1 MLADRYD
8 RSVEE
13 KWQKWWA
20 ENKTY
25 AFDEADGTRPVYSLD
40 TPPPFT
46 SGDLHMG
53 HVLSYSYF
61 DFVARYKR
69 MRGFNVYYPQ
79 GWDTQGFPTEVKVEK
94 KFGRLPPVQF
104 REKCIEWTR
113 EFIARM
119 KMQMDQMGFSPDWRY
134 EYRTMDPEYHRKVQL
149 SLLRMFDDK
158 LVYRS
163 EYPVYWCPRCVS
175 AVAKAELD
183 DEEKNGTIHHIK
195 FTGPDGGDLVIATTR
210 PELMPACVAVLFHP
224 DDERYKALDGKAI
237 RTALGKE
244 VLAMADKEVD
254 KEFGTGL
261 LMVCTFG
268 DKMDVVWMHR
278 YKLPVVDSIDQ
289 HGRMK
294 NSGEF
299 DGLKVEEAKKKVVE
313 KLKAEGRLIKS
324 RPLLQTIKVHDRCK
338 TPVELI
344 PSLQWF
350 ADIRTTASHIKAMA
364 EKIRWVPDFGISY
377 LVDWVEG
384 AEWDWVISRQRVFGT
399 PLPFYCCE
407 KCGAVAG
414 AEPGELPF
422 YPEKARGRPCA
433 CGSMMKPET
442 STCDVWVDSS
452 ITPLIIA
459 GWPDD
464 VKRMARL
471 YPASLR
477 PQGVEIVR
485 TWAFYTIY
493 RSGVALTG
501 VPPFHTILLNGNVL
515 APDGKKMSKSTGNII
530 SPSDL
535 LRDYP
540 ADAIRQWAAMSG
552 AMAKDRPFSYED
564 IKYAKNFLTKVWNA
578 AKLVQ
583 KATEGYKAPAT
594 GHGQQGLAR
603 KMNADRIPEPN
614 LVGTRDT
621 ELEALGTI
629 DRWIISRMNQVIKEY
644 TDDMEAFEFH
654 KAIRSMQSFFW
665 HDFCDNYLEYVKHRV
680 YGAGAEGKKD
690 AQHCLRYVLQN
701 SIRLLAP
708 IAPHISDELHR
719 EVFGAKGSIHLA
731 AWPSEGRIDSG
742 AIAEMES
749 FNRIVAELRQ
759 HKARGKMAQNA
770 ELAKVRLSL
779 PESLAPELESELKL
793 ISKIKEV
800 ETVKG
805 EFGVSVL

>member
-1 MLADRYD
+1 MLQDRYG
-8 RSVEE
+8 RAIEE

-20 ENKTY
+20 ENGTY
-25 AFDEADGTRPVYSLD
+25 AFDEKDEAKPIYSLD

-69 MRGFNVYYPQ
+69 MQGFNVYYPQ

-119 KMQMDQMGFSPDWRY
+119 KTQMNEMGFSPDWRY
-134 EYRTMDPEYHRKVQL
+134 EYRTMEPEYHRKVQL
-149 SLLRMFDDK
+149 SLLKMYGDK

-163 EYPVYWCPRCVS
+163 NYPVYWCPKCVS
-175 AVAKAELD
+175 AIAKAELD
-183 DEEKNGTIHHIK
+183 DEGKDGAMHHIN
-195 FTGPDGGDLVIATTR
+195 FTGPDGKDLVIATTR
-210 PELMPACVAVLFHP
+210 PELMSACVAVLFHP
-224 DDERYKALDGKAI
+224 NDERYKALDGKTI
-237 RTALGKE
+237 RTALGKD
-244 VLAMADKEVD
+244 VPVIADKDVD

-278 YKLPVVDSIDQ
+278 YKLPMIDSIDQ
-289 HGRMK
+289 HGRMR
-294 NSGEF
+294 NAGEF

-313 KLKAEGRLIKS
+313 KLRAQGKLVKS
-324 RPLLQTIKVHDRCK
+324 EPLRQVVKVHDRCK
-338 TPVELI
+338 TAVELI

-350 ADIRTTASHIKAMA
+350 ADIRTTAKHIKAFA

-399 PLPFYCCE
+399 PLPFYYCA
-407 KCGAVAG
+407 KCGETAG
-414 AEPGELPF
+414 AEPSELPF
-422 YPEKARGRPCA
+422 YPEKAQGRACS
-433 CGSMMKPET
+433 CGSKMLPEA

-452 ITPLIIA
+452 ITPLIIS

-464 VKRMARL
+464 KKRMARL

-501 VPPFHTILLNGNVL
+501 IPPFHTILLNGNVL

-578 AKLVQ
+578 ARLVE
-583 KATEGYKAPAT
+583 KSSEGYVA
-594 GHGQQGLAR
+594 GDVR
-603 KMNADRIPEPN
+603 PES
-614 LVGTRDT
+614 
-621 ELEALGTI
+621 LGTI
-629 DRWIISRMNQVIKEY
+629 DRWITGRMSQVVEEY
-644 TDDMEAFEFH
+644 TRNMEAFEFH
-654 KAIRSMQSFFW
+654 KAIRVMQNFFW

-680 YGAGAEGKKD
+680 YGTDAKARRD
-690 AQHCLRYVLQN
+690 AQHCLRHVLRN

-708 IAPHISDELHR
+708 ITPHMAEELER
-719 EVFGAKGSIHLA
+719 EVFRAEESIHRG
-731 AWPSEGRIDSG
+731 AWPVAGQADAG
-742 AIAEMES
+742 AIAAMEK
-749 FNRIVAELRQ
+749 FNMVVVELRQ
-759 HKARGKMAQNA
+759 HKAKNKMAQNA
-770 ELAKVRLSL
+770 ELGKVRLSL
-779 PESLAPELESELKL
+779 PEPLSPELESELRL
-793 ISKIKEV
+793 ISKIREV
-800 ETVKG
+800 EQISG
-805 EFGVSVL
+805 EFCVSVL